1 MGSKFEQFGT
11 ENIPAL
17 RSDNL
22 REPREYPDEFKT
34 VVESFLPVLKTLEE
48 RQKEKGEDDGSA
60 S

>member
-1 MGSKFEQFGT
+1 MGPTIDFK
-11 ENIPAL
+11 

-22 REPREYPDEFKT
+22 REPREHPDEFKT